1 MNNAETP
8 KTNGNASAKA
18 SHGKNGKAVRS
29 GGPDQLNHREL
40 LAALRAFKRGNFDVK
55 LREDMTGVDG
65 QIVETFNEL
74 VSMVKAIRDESQDVC
89 DAVGK
94 EGQAAKRMRRFGT
107 TGGWSEY
114 IASVNAVIEDL
125 SGHANEIARVVSA
138 VARGDLEQTMDVDD
152 GARAH
157 VAASSFVTQRSS
169 TAWWPDSRSSAPR

>member
-1 MNNAETP
+1 MNTDSP
-8 KTNGNASAKA
+8 KTNGNGHK
-18 SHGKNGKAVRS
+18 GKNGNGAKQIKPP
-29 GGPDQLNHREL
+29 GPDQLNSREL

-55 LREDMTGVDG
+55 LREDLSGIDG

-74 VSMVKAIRDESQDVC
+74 VSMVKAIRDESHEVC

-114 IASVNAVIEDL
+114 IASVNSVIEDL

-138 VARGDLEQTMDVDD
+138 VAKGDLEQTMD
-152 GARAH
+152 
-157 VAASSFVTQRSS
+157 
-169 TAWWPDSRSSAPR
+169 